1 MTDFLDK
8 LKALSN
14 RPIASE
20 SETLRSDVQ
29 FHPTQPDSMA
39 LDPDSQ
45 PSVPQAHEGVSP
57 SLHESRSDHSSSTG
71 ESAGHSKQVEAAA
84 TSSDAKTDAKSIQSS
99 QAHAAGRSHP
109 PATRMKQWISKR
121 WNSDKPYHQR
131 WAVWIMLGLGAIAGG
146 TYFTAQ
152 ESLKAARRDLPN
164 PDAVF
169 TFVRDGTLTIKA
181 ANGTVLQQM
190 GPATRESIA
199 YENIPPQLVE
209 AFIAAED
216 KNFYAHDGVDYQAV
230 VRAVRAN
237 VLARDVVEGGS
248 TITQQLARIVFLD
261 RSPTL
266 ERKIREAMLAQK
278 IEQELSKQEILER
291 YLNLVY
297 LGSGAYGVADAAWIY
312 FSKTVDELTTSE
324 MAMIAG
330 LAPAPSVYSP
340 LESPEAARQQRD
352 NTLERMVETEAIT
365 EAEKN
370 GLINEPL
377 EITPSL
383 PKNFYSAVPYFT
395 SYIEDQLPNYV
406 SSEQLEQGGLT
417 IETTLNLEWQSLAE
431 ETIKQALA
439 DYGGGQRFSQAAMVT
454 VDPRT
459 GEIKTM
465 VGGTDFLD
473 SQFNRVTQAQRQPGS
488 TFKTF
493 VYSAAIAA
501 GFSPY
506 KDYVDAKF
514 VVDGYEPKNYGRN
527 YRGNVSMRDAL
538 TSSINIVAVK
548 TLIDVGFTPVI
559 DLAHAMGI
567 KSELL
572 PTYSLSLGASE
583 VNLLELTSAYGTL
596 ANKGNYVDV
605 HGIVRIRDRYNEVIY
620 EAKPQP
626 QRALDETSAAIMTWM
641 LQGVV
646 RGGTGSRATIDRPV
660 AGKTGTSEERRDL
673 WFVGYIPQ
681 LVTGVWLGNDDNQ
694 PTWGASSTAAQVWRN
709 FMKDAVNG
717 MPVEEFPAL
726 PNLNNRESTIQAQ
739 PVKPGRVTA
748 AQSAGSSD
756 TQRSRSSSSSESS
769 ATESG
774 ASTPRRSGST
784 SESNSGRAAN
794 SGNSSEVSGASSN
807 GSAPTPPAG
816 DSAPSPVVDSP
827 PPAPAPAPAP
837 PPPPPMPAVQPP
849 PPPAPAP
856 APTPVAPTNS
866 GDASE

>member
-1 MTDFLDK
+1 M
-8 LKALSN
+8 
-14 RPIASE
+14 
-20 SETLRSDVQ
+20 Q
-29 FHPTQPDSMA
+29 FDGMA
-39 LDPDSQ
+39 PDPDSQ
-45 PSVPQAHEGVSP
+45 PSVPQNFEGSSLFLRESVSNSP
-57 SLHESRSDHSSSTG
+57 SHADDRTTTPSEKPD
-71 ESAGHSKQVEAAA
+71 SAAMPASQA
-84 TSSDAKTDAKSIQSS
+84 QSS
-99 QAHAAGRSHP
+99 QPQTAERSHP
-109 PATRMKQWISKR
+109 SPAWMKR
-121 WNSDKPYHQR
+121 WIGDKPLYQR
-131 WAVWIMLGLGAIAGG
+131 RVAWILLGLGAIAGG
-146 TYFTAQ
+146 IYFAAND
-152 ESLKAARRDLPN
+152 SLKAARQDLPN

-169 TFVRDGTLTIKA
+169 TFVRNGTLTIKA
-181 ANGTVLQQM
+181 ADGTILQQM
-190 GPATRESIA
+190 GPATREKIA
-199 YENIPPQLVE
+199 YEDIPPQFIE

-216 KNFYAHDGVDYQAV
+216 KNFYEHDGVDYQAIL
-230 VRAVRAN
+230 RAVRSNLA
-237 VLARDVVEGGS
+237 ARDLVEGGS

-278 IEQELSKQEILER
+278 IEQELNKQEILER

-297 LGSGAYGVADAAWIY
+297 LGSGAYGIADAAWIY

-330 LAPAPSVYSP
+330 LAPAPSIYSP
-340 LESPEAARQQRD
+340 LVSLDAAQGRRD
-352 NTLERMVETEAIT
+352 STLERMVETGALT

-370 GLINEPL
+370 RLINEPL
-377 EITPSL
+377 TTTPSL
-383 PKNFYSAVPYFT
+383 PRNFYSAVPYFT

-406 SSEQLEQGGLT
+406 SPEQLEQGGLT
-417 IETTLNLEWQSLAE
+417 IETTLNLGWQRLAE
-431 ETIKQALA
+431 QTIEQALA
-439 DYGGGQRFSQAAMVT
+439 DYGSGQRFSQAAMTT

-506 KDYVDAKF
+506 KSYTDAKF
-514 VVDGYEPKNYGRN
+514 VVDGYEPQNYGRN
-527 YRGNVSMRDAL
+527 YRGDVSLRDAL

-559 DLAHAMGI
+559 DLARAMGI

-572 PTYSLSLGASE
+572 PTYSLALGASE
-583 VNLLELTSAYGTL
+583 VNLLELTGAYGTL
-596 ANKGNYVDV
+596 ANKGNYVEV
-605 HGIVRIRDRYNEVIY
+605 HGIVRILDRYDEVIY
-620 EAKPQP
+620 EAKPAP
-626 QRALDETSAAIMTWM
+626 QRALDENSAAIMTWM

-646 RGGTGSRATIDRPV
+646 QGGTGSRARIDRPV

-717 MPVEEFPAL
+717 MPVEDFPGL

-748 AQSAGSSD
+748 AQSAGSSEG
-756 TQRSRSSSSSESS
+756 RSRSSSSSSNTSGRASESAPRPSEPAPNSGSSRS
-769 ATESG
+769 ANTGSSSSQGSG
-774 ASTPRRSGST
+774 ASD
-784 SESNSGRAAN
+784 
-794 SGNSSEVSGASSN
+794 N
-807 GSAPTPPAG
+807 GSAAPAPPTG
-816 DSAPSPVVDSP
+816 DS
-827 PPAPAPAPAP
+827 APAPAPAP
-837 PPPPPMPAVQPP
+837 PPPPPAPAPP
-849 PPPAPAP
+849 PPPPMPEVQPAAP
-856 APTPVAPTNS
+856 APTPQPTAPAETS
-866 GDASE
+866 GSGE